1 MASGRSQ
8 FGTLTRR
15 SFYSK
20 GGPVRIKK
28 NKGCGKIMSNRGLTP
43 HRSKDT
49 KNPRVRLKNK
59 FAKAVVRRKGKV
71 RDMKVGATTYGG
83 EETGVKTSV
92 IKSRKL

>member
-28 NKGCGKIMSNRGLTP
+28 I
-43 HRSKDT
+43 KD
-49 KNPRVRLKNK
+49 
-59 FAKAVVRRKGKV
+59 VVKSCLI
-71 RDMKVGATTYGG
+71 
-83 EETGVKTSV
+83 EERQQGIVND
-92 IKSRKL
+92 IK